1 MALPPDR
8 PHGRGQ
14 GIGRPCQAGS
24 LRGIATW
31 SDPPG
36 GGSKSGLELK
46 TTVATHMVNEK
57 QDPEPIQAL
66 DELDIE
72 QFVQANPRTEKP
84 HAKLYVI
91 RVDRH
96 VLRVRERALT
106 GTQILALVNLTPRT
120 HKLYQ
125 KFRGQ
130 QPVEVG
136 PNELVSFVAPGVERF
151 VTIPCDTTEGAHA

>member
-1 MALPPDR
+1 
-8 PHGRGQ
+8 
-14 GIGRPCQAGS
+14 
-24 LRGIATW
+24 
-31 SDPPG
+31 
-36 GGSKSGLELK
+36 
-46 TTVATHMVNEK
+46 MVNEK
-57 QDPEPIQAL
+57 HTPDTTPTL

-72 QFVQANPRTEKP
+72 QFAQANPAAEKP
-84 HAKLYVI
+84 HAGVYVI

-96 VLRVRERALT
+96 VLRVREPALT
-106 GTQILALVNLTPRT
+106 GTQILALVSLTPRT

-151 VTIPCDTTEGAHA
+151 VTIPCDTTEGARG